1 MARYSVMFSV
11 ERSGTWSFT
20 AEDDAD
26 ALEIYEALLNG
37 DIYETDLED
46 LQESIDDSNQTFY
59 ELRNQQGKQL
69 AD

>member
-11 ERSGTWSFT
+11 ERTGTLTFT
-20 AEDDAD
+20 AEDDSD
-26 ALEIYEALLNG
+26 ALEIYDALLNG

-46 LQESIDDSNQTFY
+46 LQESIEDSNQTFY

>member
-1 MARYSVMFSV
+1 MPRYSVLFNV

>member
-11 ERSGTWSFT
+11 GRSGLWTFT

-26 ALEIYEALLNG
+26 ALEIYDALLNG

-46 LQESIDDSNQTFY
+46 LQESIEDSDQTFY